1 MLVIVPTYAGLIG
14 LVFMLLSV
22 RTLLLRRKLKIGI
35 GDGKNIEMLRAMR
48 VHANF
53 AEYVPI
59 TLILVVMLEINE
71 ASPLLLHA
79 LCVSL
84 LAGRILHAFGVRRVD
99 ENYTYR
105 VCGMAFTFT
114 SLGFAILANLFI
126 SAKSIFV

>member
-1 MLVIVPTYAGLIG
+1 MLVVTPAYAALMG

-35 GDGKNIEMLRAMR
+35 GDGKNLEMLRAMR

-59 TLILVVMLEINE
+59 TLILVVILEINQ

-79 LCVSL
+79 LCTCL
-84 LAGRILHAFGVRRVD
+84 LAGRLLHAFGVRRVN
-99 ENYTYR
+99 ENYKYR
-105 VCGMAFTFT
+105 VCGMALTFT

-126 SAKSIFV
+126 SATSIFV